1 MGSSLISHPKNTV
14 ATLNAYKMH
23 WLHLSLYTVLR
34 FELQAAKTNLS
45 SAAKSKL
52 MAHYV
57 WNQLGSSCVFTPHR
71 SISHDR
77 SARFQTG
84 HFIAANESMRLCRSI
99 RDDLNGPY
107 PDGQKPL
114 ADASRDAHS
123 AAGHETTGGI
133 RSVLS
138 NRWPFERR
146 TTGSHR

>member
-1 MGSSLISHPKNTV
+1 MTEPPKGSQSRRLTYLTRPPAMGSSLISHPKNTV

-114 ADASRDAHS
+114 ADAQSRCS
-123 AAGHETTGGI
+123 
-133 RSVLS
+133 LS
-138 NRWPFERR
+138 GRP
-146 TTGSHR
+146 